1 MELRR
6 YLRLIQQRL
15 FIVILAVI
23 AGAAVGYVTTS
34 HNPVYTGTATI
45 YVGQTD
51 VTSPQALYEEPALNE
66 VANTFS
72 QMIPAPVIAQRAV
85 RATHIKRFSGEVAAA
100 TTATVVLNTYL
111 INVSV
116 TDSVPSDA
124 VRLTNGVARAFV
136 AQIAAYQKN
145 PTASSAAIPNV
156 PAHVYQP
163 ATVAIP
169 SSSQTSK
176 HLILGALFGLILS
189 IFLIL
194 LLDYLDITIK
204 SPDELER
211 RVGLPVLGIIP
222 RFESL
227 RLDSSPNAG
236 LQRPR
241 SGGGRG

>member
-15 FIVILAVI
+15 IIVILTVI
-23 AGAAVGYVTTS
+23 VGAAIGYVTTS
-34 HNPVYTGTATI
+34 HHPVYTGTATI

-51 VTSPQALYEEPALNE
+51 VTSTEALYEQADLNE
-66 VANTFS
+66 IVSTFS
-72 QMIPAPVIAQRAV
+72 QMIPAPVIAEKAV
-85 RATHIKRFSGEVAAA
+85 HNTHLNRFPGEVAASTSA
-100 TTATVVLNTYL
+100 TAVLDTYL

-116 TDSVPSDA
+116 TDPNARDA
-124 VRLTNGVARAFV
+124 VRLTNAVARAFV
-136 AQIAAYQKN
+136 AQIASYQKN
-145 PTASSAAIPNV
+145 PTADKGATPNV

-163 ATVAIP
+163 ATVGLP
-169 SSSQTSK
+169 SSSHTTK
-176 HLILGALFGLILS
+176 NMILGAAFGLILS

-227 RLDSSPNAG
+227 RLDANPNAG
-236 LQRPR
+236 LRPR
-241 SGGGRG
+241 DGGGRG